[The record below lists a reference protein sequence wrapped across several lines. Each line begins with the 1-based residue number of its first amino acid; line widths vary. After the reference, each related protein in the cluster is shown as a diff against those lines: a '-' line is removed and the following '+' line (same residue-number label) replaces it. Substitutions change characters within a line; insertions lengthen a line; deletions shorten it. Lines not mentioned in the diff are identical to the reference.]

1 MRPDQ
6 TKAHWDAAYE
16 TRPPERQSWY
26 QPAPSTSLGLIQAT
40 GLQAQEPLI
49 DVGAG
54 ASSLVGSLLNHGFRD
69 VTVLDVSSTALD
81 VSRENLGPL
90 AQRVTWL
97 CEDVRSFQSDR
108 SYALWHDR
116 ALFHFLTDAEDRK
129 RYMRALRAG
138 LKKGGYFIVATFAV
152 GGPTRC
158 SGLDIVQYDDRKML
172 ATLGPGF
179 ELERSLREPH
189 RTPAGGQQLF
199 SWFVLRRT

>member
-54 ASSLVGSLLNHGFRD
+54 ASSLVGSLLNRGFRD

-81 VSRENLGPL
+81 ASLGRTTDPIARATEVL
-90 AQRVTWL
+90 AARRPGLVVLDNAEGLAPTLDTALAAWAPHTRLLVTTQ
-97 CEDVRSFQSDR
+97 VVVAAITAFG
-108 SYALWHDR
+108 
-116 ALFHFLTDAEDRK
+116 K
-129 RYMRALRAG
+129 R
-138 LKKGGYFIVATFAV
+138 
-152 GGPTRC
+152 P
-158 SGLDIVQYDDRKML
+158 Q
-172 ATLGPGF
+172 
-179 ELERSLREPH
+179 
-189 RTPAGGQQLF
+189 
-199 SWFVLRRT
+199 